1 MWNFGKG
8 VIRKLDRG
16 KNNIRMD
23 GETMAWWIARITIIR
38 IIVFARPEPQQ
49 VNRYWYY
56 DSQSRF
62 ERRIYVAA
70 HVPFRGRFRVADSR
84 AGRDRYSKIPAG
96 ACSTLSAPLTA
107 CLSELSLCLSE
118 RLAKLTRRNHLL
130 ATATTNSS
138 QAREPAPRSLPTT
151 SSVNFTAVRTAL

>member
-1 MWNFGKG
+1 MNCYEENRNYPHFREARAATGEQILILRFAKSVG
-8 VIRKLDRG
+8 EEDLCCGARSISRPATGFESQNSRG
-16 KNNIRMD
+16 
-23 GETMAWWIARITIIR
+23 
-38 IIVFARPEPQQ
+38 
-49 VNRYWYY
+49 
-56 DSQSRF
+56 
-62 ERRIYVAA
+62 
-70 HVPFRGRFRVADSR
+70 
-84 AGRDRYSKIPAG
+84 GRDRYSKSRPALVRRSLP
-96 ACSTLSAPLTA
+96 ALTA